1 MTTTDE
7 HDAPDRQT
15 NGQQR
20 IAVQDALIEVIQL
33 GQLGQPGQPGQVE
46 KIAGALVVAAAHP
59 ASAFGADTARLI
71 AGITQTG
78 VVCINPRGLGGSSP
92 ASDISFERMV
102 DDIESVRRQLGLP
115 RWVFW
120 GMSGGGWLAQLYAR
134 RHPDALAG
142 IIVESACACFRDRLA
157 DPACALSPFFP
168 AWHEPLRAR
177 GMLVEGSHA
186 NASAADDIEWT
197 EVEGVGQ
204 VFRRR
209 CGAALLVSPM
219 PIDPDMKRA
228 MPVLWT
234 FDSRGW
240 LDELRTPAL
249 VMAGSA
255 DPVVPVHRVR
265 ALHRALPGSTFVV
278 IEGGGHVPSAEGRPE
293 AVEAVRAFLAEHA
306 RA

>member
-7 HDAPDRQT
+7 HDAPTRQT

-20 IAVQDALIEVIQL
+20 IAVQGAQIEVFQL
-33 GQLGQPGQPGQVE
+33 GQLGQVE
-46 KIAGALVVAAAHP
+46 QSAGALVVAAAHP
-59 ASAFGADTARLI
+59 ASVFSADTARLL
-71 AGITQTG
+71 AGTTQTS

-92 ASDISFERMV
+92 ADDVSFERMV

-157 DPACALSPFFP
+157 DPTCALSPFFP
-168 AWHEPLRAR
+168 AWREPLQAR
-177 GMLVEGSHA
+177 GMLIEGSHA
-186 NASAADDIEWT
+186 NPSPADDSEWT
-197 EVEGVGQ
+197 EVDGVGL

-209 CGAALLVSPM
+209 GGAALLVSPM
-219 PIDPDMKRA
+219 PVGPDMERA
-228 MPVLWT
+228 MPALWT
-234 FDSRGW
+234 FDSRDW
-240 LDELRTPAL
+240 LGELCTPAL
-249 VMAGSA
+249 VIAGSA

-265 ALHRALPGSTFVV
+265 ALHQALPGSTFVV
-278 IEGGGHVPSAEGRPE
+278 IEDGEHVPSAEGRPE
-293 AVEAVRAFLAEHA
+293 AVEAVRAFLAAHT